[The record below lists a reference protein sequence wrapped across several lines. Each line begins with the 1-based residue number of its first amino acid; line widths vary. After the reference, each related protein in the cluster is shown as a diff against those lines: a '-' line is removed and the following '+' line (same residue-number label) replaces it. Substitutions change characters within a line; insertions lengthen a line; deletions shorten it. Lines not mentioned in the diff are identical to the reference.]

1 MLHTPAGEGR
11 IFIRVNSFKPQQKIR
26 EAEAAANTTFLCVL
40 FCFVLFFAA
49 GPNVLMIAGF
59 LVFLM
64 SVAVSVVLY
73 QSFRVDIVLLY
84 RDLFQAY
91 SVKDGE

>member
-26 EAEAAANTTFLCVL
+26 EAEAAANTTFLSVL
-40 FCFVLFFAA
+40 FCFVFFAA